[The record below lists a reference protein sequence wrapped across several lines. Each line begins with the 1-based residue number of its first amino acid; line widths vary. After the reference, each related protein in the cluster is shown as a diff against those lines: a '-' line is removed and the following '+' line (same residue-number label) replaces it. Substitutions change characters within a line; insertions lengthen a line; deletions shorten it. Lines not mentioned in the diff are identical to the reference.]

1 MARRRNEVPK
11 DGDMLP
17 IRNSTAEF
25 LTFVRENGADTIAV
39 RFQDEML
46 WLTLPLI
53 GALFDVA
60 KSTVSEHLTNIFAV
74 GELKESATV
83 RKYRTVRQE
92 GNRQVERD
100 LEYYNLEAIIAVGYR
115 VNSMRATEFRRWATG
130 VLRDFSIR
138 GYVLDRKRMEN
149 GTFLGR
155 DYFEHLLSEIR
166 EIRISERRFYQ
177 KITDIYATAM
187 DYDKNAETTRIF
199 FAKVQ
204 NKLHYAVHGHTAA
217 ELIWARADA
226 GQENMGLTTWE
237 KAPDGK
243 IVKADVGVAKNYL
256 TQEELDSLAQ
266 IVNAYLDLAERQAK
280 KHIPM
285 TMAAWAKH
293 LDRIIVATGDE
304 LLSRASEISM
314 EISQAKAE
322 TEFEKFRVRQDIG
335 YKSDFDLQLDW
346 IEEQAKKDSGDK
358 PK

>member
-1 MARRRNEVPK
+1 MKRRTNPEN
-11 DGDMLP
+11 GDSLP

-25 LTFVRENGADTIAV
+25 LVFAKSAGADTISV

-46 WLTLPLI
+46 WLTQPLI
-53 GALFDVA
+53 CQLFDVSKA
-60 KSTVSEHLTNIFAV
+60 TVSEHLSHIYHS
-74 GELKESATV
+74 GELSQVATV
-83 RKYRTVRQE
+83 RKYRTVRKE
-92 GNRQVERD
+92 GNRDVERD

-115 VNSMRATEFRRWATG
+115 VNSQRATDSRRWATG
-130 VLRDFSIR
+130 VLRDFAIR

-149 GTFLGR
+149 GTFLGE

-166 EIRISERRFYQ
+166 EIRLSERRFYQ
-177 KITDIYATAM
+177 KITEIYATAM
-187 DYDKNAETTRIF
+187 DYDKNAEETRIF
-199 FAKVQ
+199 FGKVQ

-226 GQENMGLTTWE
+226 GQEHMGLTTWE

-243 IVKADVGVAKNYL
+243 IVKADVGIAKNYL
-256 TQEELDSLAQ
+256 TQDEMNSLSR
-266 IVNAYLDLAERQAK
+266 IVNAYLDLAERQAE

-304 LLSRASEISM
+304 LLTRSSEISM
-314 EISQAKAE
+314 EIAQAKAE
-322 TEFEKFRVRQDIG
+322 TEFDKFRERQDIG

-346 IEEQAKKDSGDK
+346 IEEQAKKDR
-358 PK
+358 P